1 MASSRSRKIKW
12 SSVLLWWVLLAAA
25 VCGLP
30 VLLQSAD
37 AWLYSR
43 AGQLLGLWSQETVP
57 QLVQPGKAVQMEKV
71 EVRER
76 SRECPAVGMVGL
88 NHAAAAEAFAALPL
102 GPQDMAVL
110 LNKLAQGGV
119 ESVSVSAS
127 FMWKDG
133 VGAMGK
139 EMLCHVL
146 ASFPHS
152 AVGLRGRTAAQA
164 DFTPIVLRD
173 AAIPAENV
181 EGDCSKLPMANRP
194 LPNGLTE
201 TPDSLNITWAPDW
214 LQDEPMTQRPSAVE
228 DMSFP
233 LLVRWNGETI
243 PTLPFR
249 LALAH
254 LGLSAADVKVVVGRE
269 ISYGGFTLPLDEYGR
284 TRLSEAQVAELPL
297 ADVLAGKTA
306 GSGIRLV
313 MLEQPQEEKGAL
325 LRLERLART
334 LSQMAGREKVTV
346 HTELHPV
353 GGKALLCAVPMPD
366 WRSLRV
372 WCYLLGGAAAAL
384 LALRFVPLFPV
395 FFIRLLVTV
404 PAVWVL
410 WQAYVLLVRSSVWL
424 PVASVPVL
432 WLLLMVSLRSLRPVK
447 QGRGSRR

>member
-1 MASSRSRKIKW
+1 MASSRYRKIKW
-12 SSVLLWWVLLAAA
+12 SSVLLWWVLLVLVAAA
-25 VCGLP
+25 SP

-37 AWLYSR
+37 AWLYR
-43 AGQLLGLWSQETVP
+43 HAGALLGLWPQQVVP
-57 QLVQPGKAVQMEKV
+57 QLVLPGKAVQMEDV
-71 EVRER
+71 ELRER
-76 SRECPAVGMVGL
+76 SRECPVVGMVGL

-110 LNKLAQGGV
+110 LNRLVQGGV
-119 ESVSVSAS
+119 ESAGVSAS

-164 DFTPIVLRD
+164 DFTPIVLRHS
-173 AAIPAENV
+173 AIPEENV
-181 EGDCSKLPMANRP
+181 TGDCSKLPMANRP

-233 LLVRWNGETI
+233 LLARWNGETI

-254 LGLSAADVKVVVGRE
+254 LGLSAADVKVEVGRE
-269 ISYGGFTLPLDEYGR
+269 IRYGGFSLPLDEYGR
-284 TRLSEAQVAELPL
+284 TRLSDAQVAVLPL
-297 ADVLAGKTA
+297 ADVLGGKTA
-306 GSGIRLV
+306 ESGIRLV
-313 MLEQPQEEKGAL
+313 MLEQPQEEKGEL

-346 HTELHPV
+346 HTEQHPV
-353 GGKALLCAVPMPD
+353 GGKALLCALPMPD
-366 WRSLRV
+366 WRWLA
-372 WCYLLGGAAAAL
+372 GAAVL
-384 LALRFVPLFPV
+384 LLLVLRYVPVLPV
-395 FFIRLLVTV
+395 FCINVLVTV
-404 PAVWVL
+404 PAL
-410 WQAYVLLVRSSVWL
+410 WLLWRSYVLLVQGGLWL
-424 PVASVPVL
+424 PVASLPLL
-432 WLLLMVSLRSLRPVK
+432 WLVLLVALRSLKPVK
-447 QGRGSRR
+447 FSYVSHR